1 VSTSPAP
8 RSGWRV
14 TRWANLIYLANL
26 LWKPFIYPAPY
37 GLDWLLIALVVGL
50 FIFLYAR
57 STSGRY
63 DTRRW
68 FTIPVTLLGL
78 VTTPINS
85 GAAVLFVYAAAAAG
99 GSETRRNALRWML
112 ALTVLSVVAIVAADI
127 PLPWLLFALIPPTL
141 FIWIVG
147 SLQLETAAGLRE
159 AAELR
164 VANVRIEH
172 LATVA
177 ERERIARDLHDLLG
191 HSLSVIALKSELA
204 GKLVARDAARAGA
217 ELEDIQAVT
226 REALA
231 EVRGAVQGYRRL
243 ALADALEGA
252 QAALLA
258 AGIDCELS
266 EPDRPLPAEVDAVL
280 AWAVRE
286 GTTNV
291 IRHSAAHH
299 CAIRVRAERDRAA
312 LEIEDDGRAAPSNVR
327 RGSGLDGL
335 RERARRVRGELEAG
349 ARAEGGGFLLRL
361 TVPLV
366 GP

>member
-37 GLDWLLIALVVGL
+37 GLDWLLIPLVVGL

-112 ALTVLSVVAIVAADI
+112 ALTVLSVVAIVAARI

-191 HSLSVIALKSELA
+191 HSLTSVVVRAQLVQQLA
-204 GKLVARDAARAGA
+204 ATDPDRARTEATEIEQAARDALKEVRNAVSGWRRASIEA
-217 ELEDIQAVT
+217 ELESAGRALEAAGVT
-226 REALA
+226 LTVDRDPGLDVLGPA
-231 EVRGAVQGYRRL
+231 EHEL
-243 ALADALEGA
+243 ALALREAVTNVARHAHARTCRIQLVADDGEVRLVVADDGTGGSAPDGNGLAGMRERISALGGRV
-252 QAALLA
+252 QRSGA
-258 AGIDCELS
+258 AG
-266 EPDRPLPAEVDAVL
+266 
-280 AWAVRE
+280 
-286 GTTNV
+286 TTLV
-291 IRHSAAHH
+291 VA
-299 CAIRVRAERDRAA
+299 
-312 LEIEDDGRAAPSNVR
+312 
-327 RGSGLDGL
+327 
-335 RERARRVRGELEAG
+335 
-349 ARAEGGGFLLRL
+349 
-361 TVPLV
+361 VPLRV
-366 GP
+366 AT